1 MRSIATFALIIL
13 LGGCNN
19 AKNELPKVS
28 SGQIT
33 RVKMTSRYV
42 DARNVDIWLP
52 PGYSSSKKY
61 AVVYI
66 HDGQMLFDSS
76 KTWNKQEW
84 KVDEV
89 ASKLQEKKSIKDF
102 IVVGIWNNGE
112 YRHSEYFAQRI
123 IDSIP
128 VSLQKQIA
136 NTYFKGKPLADKYLK
151 FIVDELK
158 PYIDSNF
165 STQSDADNTFIMG
178 SSMGGVISLYA
189 ICEYP
194 HIFGGAGCMSTH
206 WPLVV
211 SKDTEVSEILSEHFR
226 NYIKAKL
233 PLPNGKKIY
242 FDYGTKTLDSL
253 YKLHQL
259 LVDEI
264 MVSKG
269 YDDSNWISL
278 EFVNDDHSEKSWSK
292 RLAVPFNFLLKN

>member
-1 MRSIATFALIIL
+1 MKNFATFALILIL
-13 LGGCNN
+13 WGCNN
-19 AKNELPKVS
+19 PQDELPRVS

-33 RVKMTSRYV
+33 RVKMSSRYV

-102 IVVGIWNNGE
+102 IVIGIWNNGE

-128 VSLQKQIA
+128 VSLQKQIV
-136 NTYFKGKPLADKYLK
+136 NTYFKGTPLADKYLK

-211 SKDTEVSEILSEHFR
+211 SKDTEVSEILSEQFR

-253 YKLHQL
+253 YKPHQL

-278 EFVNDDHSEKSWSK
+278 EFVSDDHSEKSWSK